1 MQTKAGSHTADIQNR
16 NYRLVVLDLVTLAER
31 IQASMKLLEQAISGE
46 LPRGN
51 PNVHDD
57 VFVLDDVTPCYVKAS
72 AALHAC
78 HVGLSQ
84 ALHLM
89 QSTPASGHR
98 ADWLARS
105 RDRPAGCA

>member
-1 MQTKAGSHTADIQNR
+1 MQTAAGSDTTDIQNQ

-31 IQASMKLLEQAISGE
+31 MQASMKLLEQAISGE

-51 PNVHDD
+51 PDVHDS
-57 VFVLDDVTPCYVKAS
+57 VFVLDDVTPCYAKAS

-89 QSTPASGHR
+89 QSTPASRLGEDR
-98 ADWLARS
+98 LARS
-105 RDRPAGCA
+105 RGRPAVRA